1 VTADHLKLV
10 QIIVMAIL
18 ALTLIVAMTWIVLSP
33 VSDEASKAALVIIG
47 TAVGFIF
54 GRETKTT

>member
-1 VTADHLKLV
+1 MTADHLKLV